1 MIGVNFLVEKN
12 ELIIIGICGISM
24 SIIGY
29 SLNVQ
34 IITGVGIG
42 ILSIYGYMVMKSI
55 MPKKF
60 HKYQTKTD

>member
-12 ELIIIGICGISM
+12 ELIIIGICGIFMSM
-24 SIIGY
+24 IGY

-42 ILSIYGYMVMKSI
+42 ILSIYCYMVMKSI
-55 MPKKF
+55 MPEKF